1 MSTAVS
7 SSPDPRGPDA
17 TVTDLASA
25 AVLGAL
31 LWDPRRV
38 RDVMDWLEP
47 ADFPH
52 PIHRAVYATLVG
64 LVAAAEPVNLLEL
77 PATLASGR
85 FQDVHVDP
93 GRPRGRARPG
103 RPGR

>member
-1 MSTAVS
+1 MS

-47 ADFPH
+47 ADFP
-52 PIHRAVYATLVG
+52 RAT
-64 LVAAAEPVNLLEL
+64 P
-77 PATLASGR
+77 SR
-85 FQDVHVDP
+85 S
-93 GRPRGRARPG
+93 
-103 RPGR
+103 